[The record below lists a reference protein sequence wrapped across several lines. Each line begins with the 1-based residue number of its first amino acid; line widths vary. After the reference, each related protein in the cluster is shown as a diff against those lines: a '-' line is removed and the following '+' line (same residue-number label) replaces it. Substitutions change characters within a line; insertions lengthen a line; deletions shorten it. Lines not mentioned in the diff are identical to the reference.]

1 MSHKIFTMT
10 MNKHYSV
17 TEFSNPGQLVINI
30 ETSMADCVLEVAM
43 AACHRYF
50 EPGLTDDQVKGI
62 TSYRENDET
71 GEMELIYRLPDDSVF
86 VIFSCGGASAVG
98 LTQARA
104 VICSAWYTTFDS
116 QP

>member
-1 MSHKIFTMT
+1 MSHKIFTIT
-10 MNKHYSV
+10 AEHYYRA
-17 TEFSNPGQLVINI
+17 TEFSNPGPLVTKVENSI
-30 ETSMADCVLEVAM
+30 AYRVLEVAM

-62 TSYRENDET
+62 TAYRENDET

-98 LTQARA
+98 LTQACG
-104 VICSAWYTTFDS
+104 VICSAWYTTFDNH
-116 QP
+116 P